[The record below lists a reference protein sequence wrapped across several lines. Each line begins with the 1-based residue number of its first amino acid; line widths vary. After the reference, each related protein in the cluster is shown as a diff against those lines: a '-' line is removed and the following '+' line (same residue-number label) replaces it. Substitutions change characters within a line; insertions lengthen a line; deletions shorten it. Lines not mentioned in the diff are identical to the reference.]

1 MHVSV
6 SGLRAQKSTFFGPG
20 PALDFSRNGLR
31 KLLLSNI
38 SPTLKTSQKPSPK
51 WNEQNDNLLRVRRN
65 QRQLLFIVQW
75 RVLDLFISSHHITGR
90 QIHSFSRC
98 SSPSR
103 FSVQRPAQFLCPSAS
118 VLFVCVMTSRK
129 STQRTS
135 AAAGDIPPTPVTD
148 LEEDDS
154 SSEDEE
160 ILDGICATDSL
171 RYMARKQKGDGA
183 STAATGAGAGNA
195 PTATGTTRGGRNHR
209 GGTNAHDRGDNATSA
224 SPTRGRGGNHSGHHD
239 DDDLDSMR
247 SHEILEEMYATDS
260 FKHQERRMRDGT
272 AAGGRSGGT
281 GNASTG
287 PSSSSSSGR
296 RSTGGGSSSSRSSLR
311 DGDRRGV
318 RGDGLRSIDEM
329 RSAQNLLEGLRSF
342 RLERDAERDAQ
353 RQTEQQG
360 TASSTG
366 SGAAGGRGGGGGGGS
381 GGSSGRSSR

>member
-1 MHVSV
+1 
-6 SGLRAQKSTFFGPG
+6 
-20 PALDFSRNGLR
+20 
-31 KLLLSNI
+31 
-38 SPTLKTSQKPSPK
+38 
-51 WNEQNDNLLRVRRN
+51 
-65 QRQLLFIVQW
+65 
-75 RVLDLFISSHHITGR
+75 
-90 QIHSFSRC
+90 
-98 SSPSR
+98 
-103 FSVQRPAQFLCPSAS
+103 
-118 VLFVCVMTSRK
+118 MTSRK

-135 AAAGDIPPTPVTD
+135 AAGGDIPPTPVSD

-183 STAATGAGAGNA
+183 GTAATGAGAGSA
-195 PTATGTTRGGRNHR
+195 GTTRGGRTHR
-209 GGTNAHDRGDNATSA
+209 GTNAHDRGDDAATG
-224 SPTRGRGGNHSGHHD
+224 SPSRSREGNHSDHHN

-247 SHEILEEMYATDS
+247 SSEILEEMYATDS

-272 AAGGRSGGT
+272 AAGGRSGDT
-281 GNASTG
+281 GNESTAAA
-287 PSSSSSSGR
+287 SSSSSGR
-296 RSTGGGSSSSRSSLR
+296 RSGGGGSSSSRSSLR

-360 TASSTG
+360 TASS
-366 SGAAGGRGGGGGGGS
+366 SDAAGGS
-381 GGSSGRSSR
+381 GGTGRSSRC